1 MMMFTI
7 NVFYLCFKIVTMKI
21 LIIEDNIDLMQG
33 MKVYLS
39 AEGYFCELAPTVE
52 TALEKISL
60 YEYDCILLDITLPDG
75 NGLSVLQKLKE
86 LKNQDGVIII
96 SAKDSLDD
104 KLLGLETGA
113 DDYLTKPFHLAELSM
128 RIRAVIRRRK
138 FNGSNIVGQ
147 GKLSLD
153 LSEKTVRFDGK
164 EVEQLSPKE
173 FELLLL
179 FVSSPNR
186 VLSKG
191 TIAEHLAGDH
201 ADMFDNFDFVYAHV
215 KNLKKKLAKSGCKGF
230 IQTIYGMGYKFKAEE
245 K

>member
-1 MMMFTI
+1 
-7 NVFYLCFKIVTMKI
+7 MKI
-21 LIIEDNIDLMQG
+21 LIIEDNVYLLQG
-33 MKVYLS
+33 MKEYLS
-39 AEGYFCELAPTVE
+39 AEGYFCGLATTMG

-60 YEYDCILLDITLPDG
+60 YEYDCILLDISLPDG

-86 LKNQDGVIII
+86 LNKAEGVIII

-104 KLLGLETGA
+104 KLKGLEIGA

-138 FNGSNIVGQ
+138 FNGSNTVMQ

-153 LSEKTVRFDGK
+153 LSEKSVCFEEKT
-164 EVEQLSPKE
+164 VEQLSPKE

-191 TIAEHLAGDH
+191 SIAEHLAGDH

-215 KNLKKKLAKSGCKGF
+215 KNLKKKLAKTGCKGY

>member
-1 MMMFTI
+1 
-7 NVFYLCFKIVTMKI
+7 MKL
-21 LIIEDNIDLMQG
+21 LIIEDNVDLMQG
-33 MKVYLS
+33 MKEYLS
-39 AEGYFCELAPTVE
+39 TEGYFCGIATTMR
-52 TALEKISL
+52 TALEKISF
-60 YEYDCILLDITLPDG
+60 YEYDCILLDISLPDG

-86 LKNQDGVIII
+86 LNKADGVIII
-96 SAKDSLDD
+96 SAKGSLDD
-104 KLLGLETGA
+104 KLKGLEIGA

-138 FNGSNIVGQ
+138 FNGSNTVMQ

-153 LSEKTVRFDGK
+153 LSEKSVCFEEKT
-164 EVEQLSPKE
+164 VEQLSPKE

-191 TIAEHLAGDH
+191 SIAEHLAGDH

-215 KNLKKKLAKSGCKGF
+215 KNLKKKLAKTGCKGY

>member
-1 MMMFTI
+1 
-7 NVFYLCFKIVTMKI
+7 MKI
-21 LIIEDNIDLMQG
+21 LIIEDNVYLLQG
-33 MKVYLS
+33 MKEYLS
-39 AEGYFCELAPTVE
+39 AEGYFCELATTMG

-60 YEYDCILLDITLPDG
+60 YEYDCILLDISLPDG

-86 LKNQDGVIII
+86 LNKAEGVIII

-104 KLLGLETGA
+104 KLKGLEIGA

-138 FNGSNIVGQ
+138 FNGSNTVMQ

-153 LSEKTVRFDGK
+153 LSEKSVCFEEKT
-164 EVEQLSPKE
+164 VEQLSPKE

-191 TIAEHLAGDH
+191 SIAEHLAGDH

-215 KNLKKKLAKSGCKGF
+215 KNLKKKLAKTGCKGY